1 MTAQEIQQEI
11 EQTRERLGETVDE
24 LAARADVTARA
35 RARAAAMKARAAGLS
50 GQMRHSETMRRRWP
64 VAVAAGVVVVGSALI
79 WRRRRR

>member
-24 LAARADVTARA
+24 LAARAHVAARV
-35 RARAAAMKARAAGLS
+35 RARAAEMKARASDLS
-50 GQMRHSETMRRRWP
+50 GQMRQSETMRRRWP
-64 VAVAAGVVVVGSALI
+64 VAVAVGVAVVGSALF

>member
-35 RARAAAMKARAAGLS
+35 RARAAEMKARAADLS
-50 GQMRHSETMRRRWP
+50 GQMRQSETMRRRWP
-64 VAVAAGVVVVGSALI
+64 VAVAAGGVVAGSALI

>member
-35 RARAAAMKARAAGLS
+35 RARAAEMKARASDLS
-50 GQMRHSETMRRRWP
+50 GQMRQSEMMRRRWP
-64 VAVAAGVVVVGSALI
+64 VAVAIGVAVVGSALF